1 MFRDDKP
8 LFENCAVGLVFDP
21 SQRICAWADEA
32 LRPGCM
38 VRCQCGVQGRCHLT
52 LYQNTGSYRGEAFKA
67 GLRVRS
73 GLRMNRIRSYSQV
86 KKNPGPKLLSKNVY
100 FNVEIK
106 AFLTSYYCYKQLW
119 LIKSYILAG
128 GFAGL

>member
-1 MFRDDKP
+1 M
-8 LFENCAVGLVFDP
+8 FENCAVGLVFDP

-67 GLRVRS
+67 GERVRVANEQIKILLPSKKKS
-73 GLRMNRIRSYSQV
+73 GTKIVIEKCHY
-86 KKNPGPKLLSKNVY
+86 VY
-100 FNVEIK
+100 FNLEIK
-106 AFLTSYYCYKQLW
+106 AFLTSYYCYKQL
-119 LIKSYILAG
+119 
-128 GFAGL
+128 